1 MQILVKIYT
10 KPNVLFC
17 SKPQF
22 SHEQHF
28 NLLNVCLYINSWTEK
43 NTRVTLQVF
52 VDRLRYNSHH
62 YPESCLRTKLKK
74 LPAGKVFHLRSNIR
88 VGKLIAWEGEDRWPY
103 CLCGLCLFQQSW
115 WSLPWQQSLMG
126 CCIET
131 PHFGKPNISNR
142 KQGHVDSSLLFFYV
156 WRQFLHFKGQIV
168 SNTIFSP
175 VWALEIISS
184 YLQTRREK
192 SYWNEKSILGS
203 FHVSLI
209 HHHSQTENQN

>member
-1 MQILVKIYT
+1 MQILVRIYT

-88 VGKLIAWEGEDRWPY
+88 VGKLIE
-103 CLCGLCLFQQSW
+103 
-115 WSLPWQQSLMG
+115 
-126 CCIET
+126 
-131 PHFGKPNISNR
+131 
-142 KQGHVDSSLLFFYV
+142 
-156 WRQFLHFKGQIV
+156 
-168 SNTIFSP
+168 
-175 VWALEIISS
+175 
-184 YLQTRREK
+184 REK
-192 SYWNEKSILGS
+192 TGGLIVCVGFVYFSSRDGICHGNSHWWVVALKLLILGNPT
-203 FHVSLI
+203 
-209 HHHSQTENQN
+209 SQTENKAMWTHHCCFFTFDVSFFILKDKS